1 MTPAPGVPGLAREFL
16 PVFKRKTRVLSIR
29 LTEEEF
35 RALRQV
41 CISEGFVSFSEFAR
55 TAIEEL
61 IANRSPSTAT
71 DIYAEMKRLRT
82 LIKELRQDLTVL
94 QDLKLMSP

>member
-1 MTPAPGVPGLAREFL
+1 MI
-16 PVFKRKTRVLSIR
+16 SIR

-41 CISEGFVSFSEFAR
+41 CISENFVSFSQFAR
-55 TAIEEL
+55 TGIVEL

-71 DIYAEMKRLRT
+71 DLYTEVNRLRA
-82 LIKELRQDLTVL
+82 LIDELRQDLKEL
-94 QDLKLMSP
+94 QDLKQLMSSPRAVSS

>member
-1 MTPAPGVPGLAREFL
+1 MI
-16 PVFKRKTRVLSIR
+16 SIR

-41 CISEGFVSFSEFAR
+41 CISEGFVSFSQFAR

-71 DIYAEMKRLRT
+71 DLDAEVKRLRA
-82 LIKELRQDLTVL
+82 LIDELRQDLKEL
-94 QDLKLMSP
+94 QNLKQLMGPSRAISS

>member
-1 MTPAPGVPGLAREFL
+1 MI
-16 PVFKRKTRVLSIR
+16 SIR

-41 CISEGFVSFSEFAR
+41 CISEGFVSLSQFAR

-71 DIYAEMKRLRT
+71 DLYTEVERLRD
-82 LIKELRQDLTVL
+82 LIDELRQDLTEL
-94 QDLKLMSP
+94 QDLKQLMSPPRVTST

>member
-1 MTPAPGVPGLAREFL
+1 MS
-16 PVFKRKTRVLSIR
+16 SIR
-29 LTEEEF
+29 VTEEEF

-41 CISEGFVSFSEFAR
+41 CISEGFVSFSQFAR

-71 DIYAEMKRLRT
+71 DLDAEVKRLRA
-82 LIKELRQDLTVL
+82 IIDELRQDLTEL
-94 QDLKLMSP
+94 QDLKQLMSLPRATSS